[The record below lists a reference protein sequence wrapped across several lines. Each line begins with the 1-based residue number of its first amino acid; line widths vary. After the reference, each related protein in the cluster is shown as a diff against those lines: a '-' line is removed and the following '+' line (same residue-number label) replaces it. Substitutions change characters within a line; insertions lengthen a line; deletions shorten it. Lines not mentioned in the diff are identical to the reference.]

1 MGNLFTFFDEFFK
14 TLHPNLY
21 ELGDEETVELNS
33 VEPEII
39 NITEKEYHKNE
50 EGENTEP
57 YEHGEY
63 CYSNFGFDMAAMI
76 IESNNK
82 ATF

>member
-21 ELGDEETVELNS
+21 ELGDEETVELNN

-39 NITEKEYHKNE
+39 NITDDCNCT
-50 EGENTEP
+50 N
-57 YEHGEY
+57 
-63 CYSNFGFDMAAMI
+63 CYFERKIQELVFGTKD
-76 IESNNK
+76 K
-82 ATF
+82 KD

>member
-21 ELGDEETVELNS
+21 DMGDEETVELNN

-39 NITEKEYHKNE
+39 NITDDCNCTNCYLKRKIQDLVFGTKDKN
-50 EGENTEP
+50 
-57 YEHGEY
+57 
-63 CYSNFGFDMAAMI
+63 D
-76 IESNNK
+76 
-82 ATF
+82 

>member
-39 NITEKEYHKNE
+39 NITDDCNCTNCYLERKLQELVFGTKDKN
-50 EGENTEP
+50 
-57 YEHGEY
+57 
-63 CYSNFGFDMAAMI
+63 D
-76 IESNNK
+76 
-82 ATF
+82 

>member
-21 ELGDEETVELNS
+21 DMGDEETVELNN

-39 NITEKEYHKNE
+39 NITDDCNCTNCYLERKIQELVFGTKNK
-50 EGENTEP
+50 N
-57 YEHGEY
+57 
-63 CYSNFGFDMAAMI
+63 D
-76 IESNNK
+76 
-82 ATF
+82 